1 MPAEVTVSVLRGKKR
16 VSLVRVKARR
26 GANVLLLRVPRR
38 AGRYTLLLSAHPTG
52 YVLTRARATLVV
64 RVPARR

>member
-1 MPAEVTVSVLRGKKR
+1 
-16 VSLVRVKARR
+16 
-26 GANVLLLRVPRR
+26 VPRR

-52 YVLTRARATLVV
+52 YVLKQARAPLVV